1 MKNREALPYYLTL
14 PELALVARED
24 LVRNTLAEYRKVL
37 EERVSCNQMEFLME
51 KREVL
56 LLYGVLN
63 LTCDCRRIAPCTLPW
78 PAKNYADTE
87 TTRI

>member
-37 EERVSCNQMEFLME
+37 EERMSCNQMEFLME
-51 KREVL
+51 KREVASL
-56 LLYGVLN
+56 LSSLALF
-63 LTCDCRRIAPCTLPW
+63 LI
-78 PAKNYADTE
+78 
-87 TTRI
+87 